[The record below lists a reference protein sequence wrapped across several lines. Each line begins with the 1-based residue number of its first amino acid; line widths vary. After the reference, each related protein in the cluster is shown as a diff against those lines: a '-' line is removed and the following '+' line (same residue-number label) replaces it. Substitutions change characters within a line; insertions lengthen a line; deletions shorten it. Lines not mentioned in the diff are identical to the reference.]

1 MSFSGKK
8 GDPSIALLSCSP
20 KVGIHFK
27 EDFQDS
33 HGQLVLPVGVDTNSH
48 YLLPNYTGSR

>member
-27 EDFQDS
+27 DDF
-33 HGQLVLPVGVDTNSH
+33 
-48 YLLPNYTGSR
+48 